1 MSSDWVVGL
10 SRAGAAKRKE
20 KPPAQMMTLYLVE
33 RDDVDGHQ
41 LGRSAHLQ
49 LLVDLQTSLIERVP
63 RVVDLN

>member
-1 MSSDWVVGL
+1 
-10 SRAGAAKRKE
+10 
-20 KPPAQMMTLYLVE
+20 MMTLYLVE